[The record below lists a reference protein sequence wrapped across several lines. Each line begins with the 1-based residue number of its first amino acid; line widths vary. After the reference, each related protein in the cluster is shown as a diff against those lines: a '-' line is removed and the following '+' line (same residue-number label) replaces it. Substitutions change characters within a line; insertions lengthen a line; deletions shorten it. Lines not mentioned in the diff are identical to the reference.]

1 MYHVYILKPELFL
14 ALEPVT
20 TPTTL
25 RSQSEVPGSLSIA
38 RQRELSQQEALETA
52 AQFHRTVGSEVPQP

>member
-1 MYHVYILKPELFL
+1 M
-14 ALEPVT
+14 T

-25 RSQSEVPGSLSIA
+25 RSQSEVPGSLSIV

-52 AQFHRTVGSEVPQP
+52 AQFRRTVGSEVPQP